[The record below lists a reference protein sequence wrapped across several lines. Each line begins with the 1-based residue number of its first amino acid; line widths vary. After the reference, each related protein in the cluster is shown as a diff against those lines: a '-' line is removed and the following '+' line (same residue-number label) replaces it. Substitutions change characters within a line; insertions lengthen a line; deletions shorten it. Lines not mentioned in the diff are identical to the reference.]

1 MTGIFFTSI
10 WQFFIAYL
18 FYRKNKS
25 ELEKAQFWKTVQSIV
40 DKDVVRTDRSH
51 PYFAGDDNPN
61 VAVMRYIVI
70 RKIMFHN
77 AWSLL
82 CFPTIS
88 LSEKPDP
95 RSNHFV
101 ILMKVF
107 LQRNILLN
115 YATYN
120 HEVGYN
126 QGMSDLLASVLAI
139 VQDEVDAFWCFV
151 GLIEGSVFVT
161 PPKDDVMDKQLVSK
175 ESFTSLLF

>member
-1 MTGIFFTSI
+1 MLLSIELWFTLSDHYCVF
-10 WQFFIAYL
+10 QQSPL
-18 FYRKNKS
+18 FK
-25 ELEKAQFWKTVQSIV
+25 
-40 DKDVVRTDRSH
+40 
-51 PYFAGDDNPN
+51 
-61 VAVMRYIVI
+61 
-70 RKIMFHN
+70 
-77 AWSLL
+77 
-82 CFPTIS
+82 
-88 LSEKPDP
+88 KPDP
-95 RSNHFV
+95 RSNHFA

-151 GLIEGSVFVT
+151 ELIEGSVFVT

-175 ESFTSLLF
+175 ENLTLLLF

>member
-1 MTGIFFTSI
+1 
-10 WQFFIAYL
+10 
-18 FYRKNKS
+18 
-25 ELEKAQFWKTVQSIV
+25 
-40 DKDVVRTDRSH
+40 
-51 PYFAGDDNPN
+51 
-61 VAVMRYIVI
+61 
-70 RKIMFHN
+70 
-77 AWSLL
+77 
-82 CFPTIS
+82 
-88 LSEKPDP
+88 
-95 RSNHFV
+95 
-101 ILMKVF
+101 MKVF

-175 ESFTSLLF
+175 ESFTLLLIIKIIIRMTLEQKYYYYYYCLFSNYYLGKNYVSLS